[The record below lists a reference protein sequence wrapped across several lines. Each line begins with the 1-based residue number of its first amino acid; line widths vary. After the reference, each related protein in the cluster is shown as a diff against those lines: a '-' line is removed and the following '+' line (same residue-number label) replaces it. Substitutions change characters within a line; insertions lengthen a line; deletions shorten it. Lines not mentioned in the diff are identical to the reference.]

1 MKKISFC
8 LMALALAASTMFTS
22 CGDDDDDDNQ
32 ISTMSASVNG
42 GNKFSTSLA
51 AFYSSTGGATNT
63 GTSKLADIF
72 GSSTS
77 GSTTIAGTAKVGD
90 SNKQLAINIK
100 GTTSGTYKLSVASN
114 ESINNAL
121 IDLLSGKTI
130 KETISD
136 AVNTDAMI
144 IYRSSSE
151 SEGGSTYYFSTE
163 ATVTFNLLAVYA
175 TGNFTASMRNASG
188 DTFQIT
194 DGKFQVFG
202 KPVISTTTTSK

>member
-1 MKKISFC
+1 MKKFTFC
-8 LMALALAASTMFTS
+8 LLALVMAASTMFTS
-22 CGDDDDDDNQ
+22 CGDDDDNQ
-32 ISTMSASVNG
+32 ISTLSATVNDG
-42 GNKFSTSLA
+42 KFSTSLA
-51 AFYSSTGGATNT
+51 AFYSSTGGSTNT
-63 GTSKLADIF
+63 GTNKLADIF

-114 ESINNAL
+114 ESVNKAI

-175 TGNFTASMRNASG
+175 TGDFSATMRNAAG
-188 DTFQIT
+188 DTFSIT

-202 KPVISTTTTSK
+202 KPVINTTTTSK